1 MFLALNT
8 PRVSQQQSVMGCHNA
23 IVCAAASIA
32 NAFTKNSLKHLL
44 KVKDHRAV
52 FVAKLGEVV
61 P

>member
-1 MFLALNT
+1 MAGYGIASYVLF
-8 PRVSQQQSVMGCHNA
+8 G
-23 IVCAAASIA
+23 CAAASIA

-44 KVKDHRAV
+44 KVKEHRAV